1 MFTPLR
7 IKREPANGPPSSL
20 ARKLHKVPK
29 PRSSRLQG
37 IISVR
42 KLLKRLPDAVRQELI
57 VQHHLTGREV
67 LALQNAKVPRKTG
80 ALQRGLS
87 MKVLPATG
95 TLRVGLIGKPTNRRL
110 FYGRIVQF
118 GRKAQV
124 VIATRKYAALAGHK
138 AFGRNYKNAALKAGI
153 KGTYRLRVPAMAG
166 RNFIYPMTR
175 EQIAAPY
182 ANIWVRALTKAGM
195 GQ

>member
-1 MFTPLR
+1 
-7 IKREPANGPPSSL
+7 
-20 ARKLHKVPK
+20 VPK

-37 IISVR
+37 IITVR
-42 KLLKRLPDAVRQELI
+42 KLLKRLPDAVRQELV

-67 LALQNAKVPRKTG
+67 LALQNAKVPRKSG
-80 ALQRGLS
+80 KLAGGLS

-95 TLRVGLIGKPTNRRL
+95 TLRVGLIGKPINRRL
-110 FYGRIVQF
+110 YYGRIVQF

-124 VIATRKYAALAGHK
+124 VIATRKAAKLAGYK

-153 KGTYRLRVPAMAG
+153 RGTYRLPITAMAP

-182 ANIWVRALTKAGM
+182 KDIWVRALTAAGM
-195 GQ
+195 GA